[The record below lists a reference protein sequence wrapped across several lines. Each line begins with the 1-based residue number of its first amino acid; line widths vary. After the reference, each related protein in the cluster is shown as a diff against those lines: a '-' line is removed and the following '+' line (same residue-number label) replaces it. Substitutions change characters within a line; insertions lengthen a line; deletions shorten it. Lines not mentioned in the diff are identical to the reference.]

1 MGLAVRA
8 TCAASLGA
16 GAQRLVDDRL
26 DGARAA
32 AALGTATETAIN
44 LLGIPGEI
52 FRALDGITD
61 IVVGKDVAGT
71 NDHKSSG
78 GSSVKRSF
86 SILESMTGCKRKSGI
101 FKLFQTA
108 PDPT

>member
-1 MGLAVRA
+1 MGMAVRTA
-8 TCAASLGA
+8 GAASLGA

-52 FRALDGITD
+52 FRALDGVTD
-61 IVVGKDVAGT
+61 IVIGKDVAGT
-71 NDHKSSG
+71 NDHESSEG
-78 GSSVKRSF
+78 LVSETELFDIEDRDGMQKEKR
-86 SILESMTGCKRKSGI
+86 G
-101 FKLFQTA
+101 FQA
-108 PDPT
+108 IPNCG